1 MSLLRHIDTYRH
13 FRNLKLAPFIKN
25 FIILEIALSMLISS
39 KENESHATY
48 YFLILIILN
57 TIFGA
62 QHNMTRHATMIL
74 RFL

>member
-1 MSLLRHIDTYRH
+1 
-13 FRNLKLAPFIKN
+13 
-25 FIILEIALSMLISS
+25 MLISS

-48 YFLILIILN
+48 YFLILIVLN

-62 QHNMTRHATMIL
+62 QHNITLHAKMIL

>member
-62 QHNMTRHATMIL
+62 QHIISKKIKVT
-74 RFL
+74 

>member
-1 MSLLRHIDTYRH
+1 MSLLRHIDTYRNFRN

-48 YFLILIILN
+48 YFLILIVLN

-62 QHNMTRHATMIL
+62 QHIIK
-74 RFL
+74 